1 MAETVI
7 WRPKQFSVLT
17 DAQKQAKLRK
27 DAEYQIAHLNL
38 TTDYKQ
44 GKIDKKEFDIQHSK
58 QWNDYMEWAKVEG
71 LYEQVSLKQQLAE
84 AGAPLNAQITEVNR
98 IRQEL
103 GLKPIRVI

>member
-17 DAQKQAKLRK
+17 DAQKQAKLQK

-38 TTDYKQ
+38 TADFKQ
-44 GKIDKKEFDIQHSK
+44 GKIDKKQFDAQHAK
-58 QWNDYMEWAKVEG
+58 QWNDYFEWAKAEG
-71 LYEQVSLKQQLAE
+71 LYKQVTPEQQLAE
-84 AGAPLNAQITEVNR
+84 AEAALTQVITEVNR

-103 GLKPIRVI
+103 GLNPIEVI